1 MFRAMLHRTIGYTF
15 NHKKTRDIII
25 NSFSDAL
32 KDPHTRKLFE
42 NMLEECLLE
51 YCRKTGY
58 HI

>member
-42 NMLEECLLE
+42 DIAEKAVLE
-51 YCRKTGY
+51 YAKKTYGV
-58 HI
+58 